1 MLPPPSRQPPTR
13 TLPHAANFQLPLLGG
28 TLRIELRTT
37 PDPIRKPRARVL
49 MELQDRAKLGRRRP
63 SDTVE
68 GTAWHVVWEPAPLA
82 LGITLTIEGAI
93 PVPGELTV
101 VRAGLCSAR
110 PEVVFDHVRVGHTRS
125 RLRTPLT
132 NGHRAAHA
140 CHLPRVCATAAE

>member
-1 MLPPPSRQPPTR
+1 MLPPPSRQPSTR
-13 TLPHAANFQLPLLGG
+13 PLPHASSSQLPLLGG
-28 TLRIELRTT
+28 TLRIELRTS

-68 GTAWHVVWEPAPLA
+68 GTTWHVVWEPAPLA

-93 PVPGELTV
+93 PAPGELTV
-101 VRAGLCSAR
+101 VRAGLCSAHLG
-110 PEVVFDHVRVGHTRS
+110 VVFDHVRVGRTGS
-125 RLRTPLT
+125 RLRTPHT
-132 NGHRAAHA
+132 DGHRAAHP